1 MLIGEDDISNDV
13 ITLGTFFFNVC
24 LHLRSFPLC
33 ADWWKSDSSVDGEP
47 YENWRWHSSSRDVVA
62 SSPSFSRPAVRAP
75 RRSCARASL
84 KGILNFDLLR
94 RFAARIIFHN
104 SSVPLLWIFAYTPAI
119 WWKNCALRGK
129 STKFGMIIVL
139 GLLNNISYGPQ
150 SGWGEFVLRGV
161 WGGGCS
167 FQINCCYWKESGKV
181 KLILP
186 YQ

>member
-1 MLIGEDDISNDV
+1 MTLVMTSLPLARFFSMFVYICARFLFALIGGNLTAQSTGSRTKI
-13 ITLGTFFFNVC
+13 G
-24 LHLRSFPLC
+24 
-33 ADWWKSDSSVDGEP
+33 W
-47 YENWRWHSSSRDVVA
+47 WHSSSRDVVA
-62 SSPSFSRPAVRAP
+62 SSLSFSRPAVRAP
-75 RRSCARASL
+75 RRSCSRASL

-161 WGGGCS
+161 WGGEGGCS

>member
-1 MLIGEDDISNDV
+1 M
-13 ITLGTFFFNVC
+13 TLVMTSLPWARFFNVC

-47 YENWRWHSSSRDVVA
+47 YDYWRWHSSSRDVVA

-75 RRSCARASL
+75 RRSCSRASL

-94 RFAARIIFHN
+94 RFAARVIFHD

-161 WGGGCS
+161 CGGGCS

-186 YQ
+186 YH